1 MCSSSSSSRRRRRRL
16 GAGLGGSPM
25 PSRAAAPAPSRAEKE
40 TGGCGFLRDF
50 LGFPHKRADSSDAAL
65 LPNSPQSLPAPCARG
80 GGVGA
85 NAPEPGSS
93 EAPAGRSPPRASRPR
108 PSPSPPPRGCS
119 FGLRGSKTNSRGAA
133 SSALCHRPGRRA
145 ALDPSVLGRARRL
158 RATRPASGGGRAKAR
173 RLVPGVPG
181 RPAPLRLRGGPMR
194 CAPVSAPRWA
204 ATAAPRYVLGWRTE
218 AQVEECGLEKIWRF
232 CSCRLQARSSGR
244 RGAWQGKS
252 RVAPTKRPNG

>member
-40 TGGCGFLRDF
+40 TGRCGFLRDF
-50 LGFPHKRADSSDAAL
+50 LGFPHKRADSSDAA
-65 LPNSPQSLPAPCARG
+65 
-80 GGVGA
+80 
-85 NAPEPGSS
+85 
-93 EAPAGRSPPRASRPR
+93 PAGRRPPRASRPR

-133 SSALCHRPGRRA
+133 SSALCHRRGRRA
-145 ALDPSVLGRARRL
+145 ALDPSVLVRARRL

-181 RPAPLRLRGGPMR
+181 RPAPLRLRGGPVR
-194 CAPVSAPRWA
+194 CAPVSAPPGNA
-204 ATAAPRYVLGWRTE
+204 QEPRNEL
-218 AQVEECGLEKIWRF
+218 
-232 CSCRLQARSSGR
+232 SPSRLSGT
-244 RGAWQGKS
+244 
-252 RVAPTKRPNG
+252 RVASKRRHTRMLPLLASASRESRDSNENKL